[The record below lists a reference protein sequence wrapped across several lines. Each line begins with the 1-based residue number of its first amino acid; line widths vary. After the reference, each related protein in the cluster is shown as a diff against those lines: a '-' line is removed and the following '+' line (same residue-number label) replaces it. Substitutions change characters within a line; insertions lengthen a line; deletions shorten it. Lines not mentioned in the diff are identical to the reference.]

1 VEEASRHLRQPLD
14 LLRSSRHFR
23 DQDLRLIIAKKGIFV
38 IFDLCVTHHRRQA
51 IDHPSPIT
59 ITIASSRTMRSATAP
74 ILLIASIIA
83 LLAPSSSSFSSQATR
98 QYRLKSLVVVM
109 SATEQ
114 QQQPHHPH
122 CDLPG
127 DPSLFLT
134 TNVDLGENKGAIM
147 KELSSLVA
155 TVTRKPEAYV
165 GE

>member
-1 VEEASRHLRQPLD
+1 MPNIRHTVLPAI
-14 LLRSSRHFR
+14 F
-23 DQDLRLIIAKKGIFV
+23 AKKVFASLSPKKIS
-38 IFDLCVTHHRRQA
+38 LC
-51 IDHPSPIT
+51 HPSPPIT
-59 ITIASSRTMRSATAP
+59 SPSSRTMRSAAAP
-74 ILLIASIIA
+74 ILLIALIIA

-98 QYRLKSLVVVM
+98 QHRLKSLVVVM

-114 QQQPHHPH
+114 SQQQHHQPRHPH

-134 TNVDLGENKGAIM
+134 TNVNLGENKGAIM